1 MRTKSTAA
9 QFKSGEDGGEAGTFT
24 AYASVFGNV
33 DSYGEI
39 VMPGAF
45 KADLER
51 WAEKGDPIPLLFGH
65 NMSDPDFNIGHIVK
79 AEEDDVGLKV
89 HAQLDLE
96 SPKGGYV
103 HKLLKERRVS
113 QMSFAFDV
121 LKGAPAK
128 RAKADGDGEDNV
140 YELHQLKLHEV
151 SVVPLGANQETD
163 VLSVKAVTDL
173 LADVKAG
180 RALSSK
186 NEESLRGAYESIGQ
200 VLDSI
205 TPAEKPEKSPAASR
219 RNLAVADALSV
230 ELSLI

>member
-9 QFKSGEDGGEAGTFT
+9 QIKAEPPDEDTGESGVFT
-24 AYASVFGNV
+24 AYASVFGNI

-65 NMSDPDFNIGHIVK
+65 NMGDPDFNIGHLLS
-79 AEEDDVGLKV
+79 AEEDDVGLLVK
-89 HAQLDLE
+89 AQIDLD
-96 SPKGGYV
+96 SPKGPYTY
-103 HKLLKERRVS
+103 KLLKERRIS

-121 LKGAPAK
+121 LDGARSQRP
-128 RAKADGDGEDNV
+128 KADGDGENEV
-140 YELHQLKLHEV
+140 FELKALKLHEV

-163 VLSVKAVTDL
+163 VLM
-173 LADVKAG
+173 VKAG

-186 NEESLRGAYESIGQ
+186 NESSLRGAYEAIGQ
-200 VLDSI
+200 VLD
-205 TPAEKPEKSPAASR
+205 TLPPAESSEKSPAVHR
-219 RNLAVADALSV
+219 RNLAAADALSA
-230 ELSLI
+230 ELSLH

>member
-9 QFKSGEDGGEAGTFT
+9 QIKAEPDEGGGDTGVFT

-65 NMSDPDFNIGHIVK
+65 NMGDPDFNIGHIIS
-79 AEEDDVGLKV
+79 AEEDDVGLLVK
-89 HAQLDLE
+89 AQIDLE
-96 SPKGGYV
+96 SPKGPYTY
-103 HKLLKERRVS
+103 KLLKERRVS

-121 LKGAPAK
+121 LDGAPSK
-128 RAKADGDGEDNV
+128 RPKSDGGGEDEV
-140 YELHQLKLHEV
+140 FELKTLKLHEV

-163 VLSVKAVTDL
+163 VLM
-173 LADVKAG
+173 VKAG

-186 NEESLRGAYESIGQ
+186 NEDSLRGAYEAIGK
-200 VLDSI
+200 VLDSLA
-205 TPAEKPEKSPAASR
+205 PAESSEKSQAVHR
-219 RNLAVADALSV
+219 RNLAAADALSA
-230 ELSLI
+230 ELTLH

>member
-1 MRTKSTAA
+1 MKTKSTAA
-9 QFKSGEDGGEAGTFT
+9 HFKSEPEGADGSFT
-24 AYASVFGNV
+24 AYASVFGNI

-51 WAEKGDPIPLLFGH
+51 WEAKGDPIPLLFGH

-89 HAQLDLE
+89 HAQIDME
-96 SPKGGYV
+96 SPKGPQVYR
-103 HKLLKERRVS
+103 LLKSRRVS

-121 LKGAPAK
+121 LSGAPSK
-128 RAKADGDGEDNV
+128 RAKSDGDGEDNV
-140 YELHQLKLHEV
+140 YELHKLKLHEV

-163 VLSVKAVTDL
+163 VLSVKSVTDL
-173 LADVKAG
+173 LAEVKAG

-200 VLDSI
+200 VLESL
-205 TPAEKPEKSPAASR
+205 TPGEVVEKSAPTPH
-219 RNLAVADALSV
+219 RNSAVASAIEA
-230 ELSLI
+230 ELSFL